1 MRITVRRGRS
11 NRRALARQIGH
22 GGRRLPDA
30 GSLGLATPSGGRA
43 TSGQVGETP
52 LACTGSPRL
61 LDASTSGS

>member
-11 NRRALARQIGH
+11 NRRALARQIGD

-43 TSGQVGETP
+43 TSGQVGQDPAGLHGQPE
-52 LACTGSPRL
+52 A
-61 LDASTSGS
+61 A